1 MRRVGRSLLL
11 SFPDIHSTG
20 SAFLGYKGFCK
31 MNKSIALALCSVVA
45 VLSAQAESL
54 SSDRDFDGL
63 KGKVHEVNH
72 GNQVPS
78 MQDKSAYGKSETY
91 DEQGNQIGS
100 AEIGPYS
107 YLRHIYLHFDS
118 KTVFEYW
125 SEKPPVP
132 GSKEDYS
139 RLSAKFVYRYN
150 GKGQRIEKSDFDN
163 KGSLTFTHNYL
174 YDPKGRR
181 ISESTEVGKDVRDL
195 VKFTYDDAGHIIGQV
210 DGTQTTAYRYVQF
223 DSSGNWTKRIVIGM
237 GIKEGETHPTMQE
250 TLEERS
256 ITYY

>member
-1 MRRVGRSLLL
+1 LIN
-11 SFPDIHSTG
+11 DAHYYCNSTG
-20 SAFLGYKGFCK
+20 SAFLRYKGSRK

-45 VLSAQAESL
+45 VLSARAESPKP
-54 SSDRDFDGL
+54 DRDFDGL
-63 KGKVHEVNH
+63 KGKVHQVGQ
-72 GNQVPS
+72 GNQIPS

-91 DEQGNQIGS
+91 DEQGNLIWS
-100 AEIGPYS
+100 AEVGPFS
-107 YLRHIYLHFDS
+107 YLRHIYLHFDP

-125 SEKPPVP
+125 SEKPPIP

-139 RLSAKFVYRYN
+139 RLSAKFLYKYD
-150 GKGQRIEKSDFDN
+150 GKGRRIEKSDFDKN
-163 KGSLTFTHNYL
+163 GALTFTHKYL

-181 ISESTEVGKDVRDL
+181 ISESTEVGKEVRDL
-195 VKFTYDDAGHIIGQV
+195 LKFTYDDAGHILGQV

-237 GIKEGETHPTMQE
+237 GIKEGDTQPTMQE